1 MILMANHKC
10 ENSLSKGRTT
20 LIEQI
25 LLRPLATILRL
36 DQALLLAT
44 DRCRS
49 GELRTVEIL
58 LRAISRAGDGYFW
71 LLMLA
76 IAFATRHYKAAVAG
90 LIAAMFGLL
99 SSLSLKHVCRR
110 TRPRSGGDWGRF
122 VAPDKYSFPS
132 GHTTTAFCLATVTTT
147 YWPAVAPA
155 LWVCAAGIAV
165 SRTLLAFHYGS
176 DVIAGI
182 GLGLLSGLAAVRI
195 LS

>member
-1 MILMANHKC
+1 M
-10 ENSLSKGRTT
+10 
-20 LIEQI
+20 
-25 LLRPLATILRL
+25 LLRPLAKISRL
-36 DQALLLAT
+36 DQALLLTT

-58 LRAISRAGDGYFW
+58 LRGISRAGDGYFW

-76 IAFATRHYKAAVAG
+76 IALATRHYMASIAG
-90 LIAAMFGLL
+90 LIAATFGLI

-110 TRPRSGGDWGRF
+110 ARPRSGDDWGRF

-132 GHTTTAFCLATVTTT
+132 GHTTTAFCLATVTAT
-147 YWPAVAPA
+147 YWPAVAPV

-165 SRTLLAFHYGS
+165 SRTLLAFHYVS